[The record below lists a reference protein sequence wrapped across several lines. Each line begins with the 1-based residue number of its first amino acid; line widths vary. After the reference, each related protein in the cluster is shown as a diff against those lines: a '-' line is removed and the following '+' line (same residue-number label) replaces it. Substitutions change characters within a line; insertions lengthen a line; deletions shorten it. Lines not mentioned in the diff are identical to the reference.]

1 MRVIA
6 VLSPRHIS
14 QTDYVMLC
22 AQKSKKLA
30 FFFLFFGF
38 IWRCQSWHKRAHKAK
53 MKVFTLDV
61 DKKLQKRSE
70 KPPQSEDHDLT
81 WLQPVLS
88 EQ

>member
-1 MRVIA
+1 MA
-6 VLSPRHIS
+6 VSH
-14 QTDYVMLC
+14 
-22 AQKSKKLA
+22 
-30 FFFLFFGF
+30 
-38 IWRCQSWHKRAHKAK
+38 SWHKRAHKAK